1 MAGNGRKTGFGDN
14 VPQIHK
20 ESRAKAPG
28 VIALK
33 SRASAPSFTTLI
45 QQKKNPRASRGL
57 FSADQ

>member
-45 QQKKNPRASRGL
+45 SKRKTLERTRG
-57 FSADQ
+57 FFCADQ